1 MVKLSVLS
9 VWHRRRRVA
18 SIAIAVM
25 LGVSFLTGTL
35 VLGDT
40 LKANF
45 DRLFAQVSA
54 GTSVVVRN
62 TVAVDGPRSG
72 ADLARGLV
80 DESLVA
86 RVRSVTGVAGAEGQI
101 VGYGSL
107 LGRDGTAI
115 GGNGPPRQAGSWI
128 TDAALNPYRLVQGRA
143 PSAPG
148 EVVVNRGAGRLASC
162 G

>member
-80 DESLVA
+80 DESLAA
-86 RVRSVTGVAGAEGQI
+86 RGRGGAGPRRAGGRSVGCA
-101 VGYGSL
+101 
-107 LGRDGTAI
+107 
-115 GGNGPPRQAGSWI
+115 PP
-128 TDAALNPYRLVQGRA
+128 
-143 PSAPG
+143 
-148 EVVVNRGAGRLASC
+148 
-162 G
+162 

>member
-9 VWHRRRRVA
+9 VWQRRRRLA

-45 DRLFAQVSA
+45 DRLFAEVSA

-62 TVAVDGPRSG
+62 QVAVDPKADDFFRRVIEARQTARRDVTLSEAERDRLNKFLKLIANSG
-72 ADLARGLV
+72 SYGLFAEV
-80 DESLVA
+80 NEALLRAKETVTI
-86 RVRSVTGVAGAEGQI
+86 RVH
-101 VGYGSL
+101 
-107 LGRDGTAI
+107 GRD
-115 GGNGPPRQAGSWI
+115 
-128 TDAALNPYRLVQGRA
+128 DAFEQVTKFRKVPQFL
-143 PSAPG
+143 PS
-148 EVVVNRGAGRLASC
+148 VSINL
-162 G
+162 